1 MYKKARILIT
11 CAVVDLHSHCRGRF
25 SHAAITAS
33 SPSVRKSSQNWPS
46 NDFLHFRKM
55 ATLEMLNFDNKAL
68 RDLPVDPNEETRVRQ
83 VSGACFSKVVLE
95 GHSLIVLFYKK
106 KNYIYVC
113 EGEEG

>member
-25 SHAAITAS
+25 SHAAITS
-33 SPSVRKSSQNWPS
+33 SPSVRKSSQNLPS
-46 NDFLHFRKM
+46 NGFLHFPKM
-55 ATLEMLNFDNKAL
+55 ATLETLNFDNKAL